1 MAVPRGGQERK
12 RDALGETSSPGRSG
26 IHSAPVFAAAGPVVD
41 GRLRNG
47 PMRAS
52 APTTAQGARS
62 EAERA
67 EREAGQ
73 MRPCTPT
80 RSAPSAT
87 GRQYRPRKRPK
98 RARRQ
103 GKIGAC
109 TDPPTSVARGGP
121 LHRSALSAFFS
132 STGRGAFSFCQE
144 QKENVGRIPRGNGP
158 LAGASLPRPP
168 FGGPSHVTPAC
179 RCAPPDSR

>member
-67 EREAGQ
+67 EREADQ
-73 MRPCTPT
+73 MRSCNPLTT
-80 RSAPSAT
+80 APSAT
-87 GRQYRPRKRPK
+87 GRQSQKSQKTQARPK
-98 RARRQ
+98 ASPNQSRHRYADPRRSAEARR
-103 GKIGAC
+103 C
-109 TDPPTSVARGGP
+109 
-121 LHRSALSAFFS
+121 RSAHKRFFS
-132 STGRGAFSFCQE
+132 STGRGAFSFWRN
-144 QKENVGRIPRGNGP
+144 QKENGGRIPRGNGP
-158 LAGASLPRPP
+158 CGSSVYPL
-168 FGGPSHVTPAC
+168 
-179 RCAPPDSR
+179 